1 MSPAA
6 LSLLSLVLAAN
17 MALGQVTGTYPAVPL
32 ASKHFSYPSGI
43 PYKVDTDQ
51 GLVRGTQAGYNICN
65 STTENQSSMCQTSIF
80 NSLDDFC
87 LWAPSSPGQTV
98 GQIEGEMI
106 AWCSKP
112 GHGTRLIP
120 AGTLTGVQFLK
131 TPDYIQAVGF
141 MDQTKIDMVAGDF
154 GGEMD
159 PHGADLRGNPM
170 GGIMF
175 SNAFGGSYVQVIE
188 WTNFLGSN
196 AFCLKACDPAGPNAA
211 NHCQHIYDRIGCA
224 FNAPNAAQDNV
235 FESCDAENADFPGV
249 YTSNGQVVTYT
260 QPPESL
266 GAITTMPYVA
276 RVPSS
281 SNCKTFTS
289 AALFTG
295 LPTVSSSPSASN
307 SGSGSATS
315 KPTGG
320 AATTGSAKPASSS
333 TTSDAVALAISGLSL
348 FGVVFSAMFLS

>member
-1 MSPAA
+1 
-6 LSLLSLVLAAN
+6 
-17 MALGQVTGTYPAVPL
+17 
-32 ASKHFSYPSGI
+32 
-43 PYKVDTDQ
+43 VD
-51 GLVRGTQAGYNICN
+51 
-65 STTENQSSMCQTSIF
+65 
-80 NSLDDFC
+80 
-87 LWAPSSPGQTV
+87 
-98 GQIEGEMI
+98 
-106 AWCSKP
+106 
-112 GHGTRLIP
+112 
-120 AGTLTGVQFLK
+120 
-131 TPDYIQAVGF
+131 
-141 MDQTKIDMVAGDF
+141 GDF

-211 NHCQHIYDRIGCA
+211 NFCQHIYDRIGCA

-281 SNCKTFTS
+281 SNCQTFTS

-295 LPTVSSSPSASN
+295 LPTVSSSASS

-315 KPTGG
+315 KPTGS
-320 AATTGSAKPASSS
+320 AAATGSAKPASSS
-333 TTSDAVALAISGLSL
+333 NTSDAAALAISGLSL